1 MPDLESMHLHSI
13 ATNWIIINRLAKPYT
28 VLQHLIGVA
37 DLVQVKCVI
46 IHNDI
51 KHGANLCTYSQTYS
65 SAGSNTSNDLIM

>member
-37 DLVQVKCVI
+37 DHVQVKCVI

-51 KHGANLCTYSQTYS
+51 KHGANL
-65 SAGSNTSNDLIM
+65 